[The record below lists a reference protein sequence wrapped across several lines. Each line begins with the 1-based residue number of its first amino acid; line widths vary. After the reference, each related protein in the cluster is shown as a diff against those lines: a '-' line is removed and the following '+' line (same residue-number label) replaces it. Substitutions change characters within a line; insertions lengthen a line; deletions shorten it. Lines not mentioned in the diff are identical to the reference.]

1 MAWTFTTLKSAIQD
15 YTNASQYLAL
25 FSMSGL
31 HSSTATNFDG
41 FRFLRSSNVFYGN
54 GTITL
59 YGLVS

>member
-1 MAWTFTTLKSAIQD
+1 MAHGVT
-15 YTNASQYLAL
+15 TNASQYLNT
-25 FSMSGL
+25 FTMSGE

-54 GTITL
+54 GTVTL